1 MIKKLLRLIGVCLFA
16 NFNTVLAQENPT
28 LEKLEETVYQLN
40 NKLKYSESQALLLPL
55 LQDRTLSSEYRFKV
69 AILLSYTYKRVF
81 DYQSAL
87 KFLNAAK
94 GFAQNSTDRKYLLA
108 NILSEQ
114 AFVYFDIHKYK
125 MSDSIMRILAES
137 DFRYIA
143 SENKSKLL
151 MQQGYLLFLNKQNEK
166 ADVVYNQALKLMRIS
181 NPCNLPMIYVKKI
194 QLYNGMGRKDLF
206 DEAVRKSEFYADS
219 CGIIK
224 YHLYANQELLNIYEA
239 KNDLESIVRTQ
250 KKLDSLN
257 EIYSIEQNISDLHN
271 QKETILLQVKDDEIN
286 RAQMSEKYLALVLA
300 GSSVLIIFLTSS
312 LILFRRKQRFM
323 EEQFSRI
330 KSELDHYL
338 TSSTTQS
345 SAKEEIDQIDLQI
358 LSERQKEVLHCLAQG
373 MSNKD
378 VAEKLCISE
387 NTVKYHIKNI
397 YQLLDIKG
405 RKGLFTHLKIE
416 NSRNN

>member
-1 MIKKLLRLIGVCLFA
+1 MIKKLLQLIAVWLLT
-16 NFNTVLAQENPT
+16 NINTVLARQNLT
-28 LEKLEETVYQLN
+28 LEELEETVYQLN

-55 LQDRTLSSEYRFKV
+55 LQDKTLSSGYRFKV

-87 KFLNAAK
+87 KFLDVAK
-94 GFAQNSTDRKYLLA
+94 EFAQNSADRKYLLA

-114 AFVYFDIHKYK
+114 AFVYFDVHRYAK
-125 MSDSIMRILAES
+125 SDSIMRILAKS
-137 DFRYIA
+137 DFKYIA

-151 MQQGYLLFLNKQNEK
+151 MQQGYLLFLDKQNEK
-166 ADVVYNQALKLMRIS
+166 ADVLYNQALELMQRS

-206 DEAVRKSEFYADS
+206 DEAVRKSELYADS

-224 YHLYANQELLNIYEA
+224 YHLYTNEELLKIYEA
-239 KNDLESIVRTQ
+239 KNDVSNIVKTK

-257 EIYSIEQNISDLHN
+257 EIYSIEQNISNLHN
-271 QKETILLQVKDDEIN
+271 QKEKILLQVKDDEIN
-286 RAQMSEKYLALVLA
+286 RVQTSEKYLALILA
-300 GSSVLIIFLTSS
+300 GSSVLIIYLISS
-312 LILFRRKQRFM
+312 LILFTRKQRCM
-323 EEQFSRI
+323 EAEFSRI
-330 KSELDHYL
+330 KSEPEQYL
-338 TSSTTQS
+338 ISGAAQHSG
-345 SAKEEIDQIDLQI
+345 KDEIDQTELRI
-358 LSERQKEVLHCLAQG
+358 LSERQKEVLHCLAKG
-373 MSNKD
+373 MSNKE
-378 VAEKLCISE
+378 VADKLCISE

-416 NSRNN
+416 NSRNS